1 MDRAAAPLC
10 CLASASRG
18 TEIEKSCSYHC
29 TSTRCPSLLPSVRM
43 LLRCGGQARCRGG
56 TAAAQHISGCFASV
70 SAHSRPRPCSL
81 LGDLISPVA
90 AAVQNL
96 IPSTRESIVAGDA
109 LGDLVAL
116 LLALAVV
123 AFVVIILH
131 GIIRAS
137 QHFRDL
143 KLEAKE
149 ANAEIEQQRMD
160 HVAGLERKMAAPFVP
175 NDDHTAI

>member
-1 MDRAAAPLC
+1 MLFGEYIPRYRDRKKLYLPLHVHALRITAAEHTHVAAL
-10 CLASASRG
+10 LG
-18 TEIEKSCSYHC
+18 
-29 TSTRCPSLLPSVRM
+29 PS
-43 LLRCGGQARCRGG
+43 RCRGG
-56 TAAAQHISGCFASV
+56 KAAAQHISGCFASV

-81 LGDLISPVA
+81 LRDLISPVA

-109 LGDLVAL
+109 LGDFVAL

-175 NDDHTAI
+175 NDDHAAI